1 MSGRYVWRVVVKLT
15 PKVARG
21 IFSLQN
27 LYRQYLKCRRNKRN
41 TLNALQFEFN
51 AEWNLAALAVEL
63 QHKTYV
69 AKRAIGFVVAKPKL
83 REIVAADFS
92 DRIVHHVLVD
102 ALEAIFEPRFIYDSY
117 ACRQNKGTHKAVA
130 RVEQFIRQ
138 LSANAQPSYFLQLDI
153 HNFFINID
161 KNILL
166 GLIYKRTRDH
176 NLCWLAREVIFIN
189 PQQDMLLK
197 GDSQLFKRLP
207 AHKSLLN
214 APVGKGLPIGNLSSQ
229 FFANV
234 YLNELDQFVKHRLKC
249 SHYVRYCD
257 DFILLDNS
265 KARLEQFKCEI
276 EQFLTERLLLRL
288 NPRYHAVLPVSNGIN
303 YLGYIIHREYR
314 LVRKRVVN
322 NLYEKLKELLSQL
335 CQLNKDGIWRI
346 NYFYP
351 KLKRLHSV
359 LASYLGHFKHANNYH
374 LIESIFKRFT
384 ELAYFFEF
392 RWLANG
398 SPHLTSLFCFKTVAG
413 GIGSQYGYYV
423 SCFKDSLL
431 FFQVGYYYE
440 FYAELPAEVV
450 SLLKLRR
457 LQRSSRNAY
466 YGFPCNKESE
476 YLSKILNLGYA
487 VVIIRETESYLGR
500 LKQRLPVVKLF
511 KQGTNHE

>member
-1 MSGRYVWRVVVKLT
+1 VKLT
-15 PKVARG
+15 PKVASG

-63 QHKTYV
+63 HQKTYV

-92 DRIVHHVLVD
+92 DRIVHHILVD
-102 ALEAIFEPRFIYDSY
+102 TLEAIFEPQFIYDSY

-138 LSANAQPSYFLQLDI
+138 LSVNAQPSYFLQLDI

-176 NLCWLAREVIFIN
+176 NLRWLAREVIFIN

-207 AHKSLLN
+207 VHKSLLN

-234 YLNELDQFVKHRLKC
+234 YLNELDQFVKHSLKC

-265 KARLEQFKCEI
+265 KARLEQFKGKI

-314 LVRKRVVN
+314 LVRKRVVS
-322 NLYEKLKELLSQL
+322 NLQEKFGK
-335 CQLNKDGIWRI
+335 K
-346 NYFYP
+346 
-351 KLKRLHSV
+351 V
-359 LASYLGHFKHANNYH
+359 
-374 LIESIFKRFT
+374 
-384 ELAYFFEF
+384 
-392 RWLANG
+392 
-398 SPHLTSLFCFKTVAG
+398 
-413 GIGSQYGYYV
+413 
-423 SCFKDSLL
+423 
-431 FFQVGYYYE
+431 
-440 FYAELPAEVV
+440 
-450 SLLKLRR
+450 
-457 LQRSSRNAY
+457 
-466 YGFPCNKESE
+466 
-476 YLSKILNLGYA
+476 
-487 VVIIRETESYLGR
+487 
-500 LKQRLPVVKLF
+500 
-511 KQGTNHE
+511 

>member
-1 MSGRYVWRVVVKLT
+1 MKLT
-15 PKVARG
+15 PKVASG
-21 IFSLQN
+21 VFSLQN
-27 LYRQYLKCRRNKRN
+27 LYTQYLKCRRNKRN

-51 AEWNLAALAVEL
+51 AEWKLAELAVEL
-63 QHKTYV
+63 QHKTYR

-92 DRIVHHVLVD
+92 DRIVHHILVD
-102 ALEAIFEPRFIYDSY
+102 TLEAIFEPQFIYDSY

-138 LSANAQPSYFLQLDI
+138 LSVNAQPSYFLQLDI

-176 NLCWLAREVIFIN
+176 NLRWLAREVIFIN

-234 YLNELDQFVKHRLKC
+234 YLNELDQFVKHSLKC

-265 KARLEQFKCEI
+265 KARLEQFKGKI

-314 LVRKRVVN
+314 LVRKRVVS
-322 NLYEKLKELLSQL
+322 NLQEKLTELLPQVSCL
-335 CQLNKDGIWRI
+335 DNVGILRLK
-346 NYFYP
+346 YDYP
-351 KLKRLHSV
+351 LLERLHSV
-359 LASYLGHFKHANNYH
+359 LASYLGHFKHANSYR
-374 LIESIFKRFT
+374 LIESVFKHFS
-384 ELAYFFEF
+384 ELGYFFELK
-392 RWLANG
+392 WLNNG
-398 SPHLTSLFCFKTVAG
+398 SPQLVPLFNFKSVAG
-413 GIGSQYGYYV
+413 GIGSQYGYYM
-423 SCFKDSLL
+423 SCFKGSLL

-440 FYAELPAEVV
+440 FYAELPSEVV

-476 YLSKILNLGYA
+476 YLSKILDLGYS
-487 VVIIRETESYLGR
+487 VVIILETESYLGR
-500 LKQRLPVVKLF
+500 VKHRLPVVKLF

>member
-1 MSGRYVWRVVVKLT
+1 VKLT
-15 PKVARG
+15 PKVTSG

-51 AEWNLAALAVEL
+51 AEWKLAALAVEL
-63 QHKTYV
+63 QHKTYR

-102 ALEAIFEPRFIYDSY
+102 ALETIFEPQFIYDSY
-117 ACRQNKGTHKAVA
+117 ACRQDKGTHKAVA

-153 HNFFINID
+153 QNFFMNID

-176 NLCWLAREVIFIN
+176 NLRWLAREVIFIN
-189 PQQDMLLK
+189 PSQDMLLK

-229 FFANV
+229 FFANI
-234 YLNELDQFVKHRLKC
+234 YLNELDQFVKHNLKC

-265 KARLEQFKCEI
+265 KAHLERFKGEI
-276 EQFLTERLLLRL
+276 EQFLAEKLLLKL
-288 NPRYHAVLPVSNGIN
+288 NPRYHVVLPVSNGIN
-303 YLGYIIHREYR
+303 YLGYIVHREYR

-322 NLYEKLKELLSQL
+322 NLYEKLKKLLSQL

-351 KLKRLHSV
+351 ELKRLHSV
-359 LASYLGHFKHANNYH
+359 LASYLGHFKHANSYR
-374 LIESIFKRFT
+374 LIEGVFKHFS
-384 ELAYFFEF
+384 ELGYFFELK
-392 RWLANG
+392 WLADR
-398 SPHLTSLFCFKTVAG
+398 SLQLLTLFDFKSVAG

-440 FYAELPAEVV
+440 FYAELPTEVV

-476 YLSKILNLGYA
+476 YLSKVLNLGYS
-487 VVIIRETESYLGR
+487 VVIIHETTSYLGR

-511 KQGTNHE
+511 KQGLSHE

>member
-1 MSGRYVWRVVVKLT
+1 MKLT
-15 PKVARG
+15 SKASSG

-27 LYRQYLKCRRNKRN
+27 LYTQYLKCRSNKRN

-51 AEWNLAALAVEL
+51 AEWKLAALAVEL
-63 QHKTYV
+63 QQKTYV
-69 AKRAIGFVVAKPKL
+69 PKRSIGFVVAKPKL

-92 DRIVHHVLVD
+92 DRVVLHVLVD
-102 ALEAIFEPRFIYDSY
+102 ALEAIFEPQFIYDSY
-117 ACRQNKGTHKAVA
+117 ACRQDKGTHKAVA

-138 LSANAQPSYFLQLDI
+138 LSANAQPCYFLQLDI

-176 NLCWLAREVIFIN
+176 NLRWLAREVIFIN
-189 PQQDMLLK
+189 PQQDMRLK
-197 GDSQLFKRLP
+197 GDPQLFKRLP

-265 KARLEQFKCEI
+265 KQRLEYFRGEI
-276 EQFLTERLLLRL
+276 EQFLADKLLLKL

-303 YLGYIIHREYR
+303 YLGYIVHRNYR
-314 LVRKRVVN
+314 LVRKRVVS
-322 NLYEKLKELLSQL
+322 NLNEKLTELLAKL
-335 CQLNKDGIWRI
+335 CQLGIDGIWRI
-346 NYFYP
+346 NYNYP
-351 KLKRLHSV
+351 QLEQLRAV
-359 LASYLGHFKHANNYH
+359 LASYLGHFKHANSYR
-374 LIESIFKRFT
+374 LVDSTFKHFS

-392 RWLANG
+392 KWLADG
-398 SPHLTSLFCFKTVAG
+398 SPHLMALFDFKSVAG

-423 SCFKDSLL
+423 SCFKGSLL
-431 FFQVGYYYE
+431 FFQVGFYYE
-440 FYAELPAEVV
+440 FYAELPADVV

-457 LQRSSRNAY
+457 LQRSSRSAY
-466 YGFPCNKESE
+466 YGFPCKKESE
-476 YLSKILNLGYA
+476 YLAKVLNLGYS
-487 VVIIRETESYLGR
+487 VVIIHETDSCLGR

-511 KQGTNHE
+511 KQGISHE